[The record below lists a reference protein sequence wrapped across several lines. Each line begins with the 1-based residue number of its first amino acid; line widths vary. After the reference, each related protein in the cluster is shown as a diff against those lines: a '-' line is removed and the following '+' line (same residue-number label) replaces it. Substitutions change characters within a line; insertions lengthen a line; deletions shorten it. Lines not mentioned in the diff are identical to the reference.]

1 MIEELIAKV
10 CGVDVDENFDN
21 LDEIL
26 WDKFE
31 IDYSNFERLVNKLL
45 PLCEVGQSPLT
56 GIKSRG
62 FADTKDHCWIMR
74 IEVSEQNT
82 EVAID

>member
-10 CGVDVDENFDN
+10 CGVDVDEEFEN
-21 LDEIL
+21 LDETL

-31 IDYSNFERLVNKLL
+31 IESHNFERLVNKLL

-62 FADTKDHCWIMR
+62 FADTKEHCWIMR
-74 IEVSEQNT
+74 IEEPKADA
-82 EVAID
+82 EDL

>member
-10 CGVDVDENFDN
+10 CGVDVEENFEY

-31 IDYSNFERLVNKLL
+31 IESGNFARLVNKLL
-45 PLCEVGQSPLT
+45 PLCEV
-56 GIKSRG
+56 
-62 FADTKDHCWIMR
+62 
-74 IEVSEQNT
+74 
-82 EVAID
+82 

>member
-10 CGVDVDENFDN
+10 CGVDVDENFEN

-45 PLCEVGQSPLT
+45 PLCEVGKSPLT

-62 FADTKDHCWIMR
+62 FADTKEQRWIMR
-74 IEVSEQNT
+74 IEVSKADAE
-82 EVAID
+82 E

>member
-10 CGVDVDENFDN
+10 CGVDVDENFEN

-31 IDYSNFERLVNKLL
+31 IDFDNFEKLINKLL
-45 PLCEVGQSPLT
+45 PLCDVGVSPLT

-62 FADTKDHCWIMR
+62 FSDREYPCWIMR
-74 IEVSEQNT
+74 IEEPKADT
-82 EVAID
+82 EG

>member
-21 LDEIL
+21 LDKIL
-26 WDKFE
+26 CDKFQ
-31 IDYSNFERLVNKLL
+31 IDYSNFQRVVNKLL
-45 PLCEVGQSPLT
+45 TLCEVGKSPLT

-62 FADTKDHCWIMR
+62 FADTKEQCWIMR
-74 IEVSEQNT
+74 IEEPKADA
-82 EVAID
+82 EG

>member
-10 CGVDVDENFDN
+10 CGVDVDAEFDN

-56 GIKSRG
+56 GIISRG
-62 FADTKDHCWIMR
+62 FADTKEQRWIMR
-74 IEVSEQNT
+74 IEEPKADADV
-82 EVAID
+82 